1 MRRFGVAAALLLAGI
16 MPLQADDVPG
26 RKPGLW
32 EVRTSFAN
40 RGGAGLTVQQC
51 VDAETD
57 QMMMSI
63 AGPLAQQACAKRDV
77 QRAGDTTTVDSTCT
91 LGGKP
96 ATARAVITGSLDTA
110 YTMTVTAEGEAIPG
124 GRTTMTVT
132 AKWLGPC
139 AADQQP
145 GDVIM
150 GNGLKL
156 NIPEMQKRGP
166 SQGIPLPR

>member
-1 MRRFGVAAALLLAGI
+1 MKRFPAAAVLLLAGAA
-16 MPLQADDVPG
+16 LARADELPS

-40 RGGAGLTVQQC
+40 RVGASLTVKQC
-51 VDAETD
+51 IDAATD
-57 QMMMSI
+57 QMLMSI
-63 AGPLAQQACAKRDV
+63 AGPLAQSACAKRDV
-77 QRAGDTTTVDSTCT
+77 QRSGDATTIDSTCT
-91 LGGKP
+91 LGDKA

-110 YTMTVTAEGEAIPG
+110 YTMTVTAEGEAMPG
-124 GRTTMTVT
+124 GRQTMTVT
-132 AKWLGPC
+132 ARWLGPC
-139 AADQQP
+139 AADQKP

-156 NIPEMQKRGP
+156 NIPDMQKAGP

>member
-1 MRRFGVAAALLLAGI
+1 MRRFAAAAALLLAGAA
-16 MPLQADDVPG
+16 LARADDLPG

-40 RGGAGLTVQQC
+40 RAGAGLTVQQC
-51 VDAETD
+51 IDDATD

-63 AGPLAQQACAKRDV
+63 AGPLAASACAKREV
-77 QRAGDTTTVDSTCT
+77 ERSGDAVTVDSTCT
-91 LGGKP
+91 LGGKS
-96 ATARAVITGSLDTA
+96 ATAHTVITGSLDAA
-110 YTMTVTAEGEAIPG
+110 YTMTVTAQGEAIPG
-124 GRTTMTVT
+124 GGITMT
-132 AKWLGPC
+132 AAGKWLGPC
-139 AADQQP
+139 AADQKP

-156 NIPEMQKRGP
+156 NLPEMQKRGP